1 MEFDKSTGKVA
12 LIVFKLKED
21 KEFAVTLAK
30 LQAQV
35 NPEKIDDHFK
45 RMKRSFY
52 PYIVEHEER
61 QTKER
66 EKKLMDM
73 AKKGTLMKFKTE
85 PTVREQ
91 TINLARQFR
100 DKVVQEETSKNKF
113 QPQPRKR

>member
-1 MEFDKSTGKVA
+1 LEFDKSTGKVA
-12 LIVFKLKED
+12 LIMFLLKED

-35 NPEKIDDHFK
+35 NPEKVDDHFK
-45 RMKRSFY
+45 RMKKAFY
-52 PYIVEHEER
+52 PYLAEHEER
-61 QTKER
+61 QAKDR

-100 DKVVQEETSKNKF
+100 DKVVQEESTRTKF